1 MATTIT
7 SNNPNSPRISSERGY
22 KDLDLAFN
30 LHPIKKDV
38 TKHINEYAVINSVKN
53 LVSLNFFEKPFRPEI
68 GSGLRSLLFENIDTI
83 LSARIERAVEEI
95 IINYEPRVSVSSIN
109 ATAYPDENRYN
120 VTMTFFII
128 NNPNPITIDFF
139 LERIR

>member
-7 SNNPNSPRISSERGY
+7 SNNPNSPKISSERGY
-22 KDLDLAFN
+22 RDLDLAFN

-38 TKHINEYAVINSVKN
+38 TKHLNEYAVINSVKN

-68 GSGLRSLLFENIDTI
+68 GSGLRALLFENIDPI
-83 LSARIERAVEEI
+83 IAARIERAITEVI
-95 IINYEPRVSVSSIN
+95 TNYEPRVSVSSVN